1 MDCGVIARK
10 LRVQE
15 DCRTVARSILFRIPP
30 WDYACVNCGIWD
42 RNVGKGGRGEREENA
57 QCDDLFGFCFC
68 RWALGS
74 TTAPRYGLNAIEG
87 NGS

>member
-30 WDYACVNCGIWD
+30 WDYACVNFGIWD
-42 RNVGKGGRGEREENA
+42 RDVGKEGENGKRMRNVMICSGSA
-57 QCDDLFGFCFC
+57 FAVGP
-68 RWALGS
+68 WALLLRLGMD
-74 TTAPRYGLNAIEG
+74 
-87 NGS
+87 